1 MGSTDRRPA
10 SPFWAR
16 RSTIICVRLR
26 CPSCGASVEPR
37 AAACAHCRAA
47 LHPIRCPWCFG
58 WTFTEARDCARCGSK
73 PEAPPAGPPPSCPA
87 CREPLSAR
95 ALGRARL
102 SGCARCEG
110 VWADAPSFKTICADR
125 ETQSAYLGEGALLA
139 APPVWD
145 PQSSPIVYR
154 PCPVCGD
161 LMNRFNFAGCSGV
174 VLDSCKPHGV
184 WFDPDEL
191 RRIVLFIRGGGLDL
205 ARAKERRGLEAE
217 RRRLA
222 QAEDEPERGSR
233 GAAQSI
239 ASSRGLLR
247 FLFDARP

>member
-1 MGSTDRRPA
+1 MSEA
-10 SPFWAR
+10 AA
-16 RSTIICVRLR
+16 LR
-26 CPSCGASVEPR
+26 CPACGAAVPPR
-37 AAACAHCRAA
+37 SAACAHCAVA
-47 LHPIRCPWCFG
+47 LHPVRCPWCFG

-73 PEAPPAGPPPSCPA
+73 PEAPSGAPPSCPS

-102 SGCARCEG
+102 SGCGGCEG
-110 VWADAPSFKTICADR
+110 VWADPASFRTICADR
-125 ETQSAYLGEGALLA
+125 ESDSAYLGAGAVA
-139 APPVWD
+139 AGPSVSD
-145 PQSSPIVYR
+145 PLTSPIVYR
-154 PCPVCGD
+154 PCAVCGE

-191 RRIVLFIRGGGLDL
+191 RRIVRFIRDGGLDL
-205 ARAKERRGLEAE
+205 ARDKERRALETE

-222 QAEDEPERGSR
+222 QAGADPELGSS
-233 GAAQSI
+233 GAARSI

-247 FLFDARP
+247 FLFDAKP